1 MSYVPNKNKMAGS
14 EKMREEELKYVLRL
28 LDDLSANV
36 YEVSLFQKLFDVRLA
51 FKMYLCDL

>member
-1 MSYVPNKNKMAGS
+1 MAGS

-51 FKMYLCDL
+51 FKMYLCNL